1 MSKDLIHLTGEY
13 WGVKVPKGAI
23 AWRVDIS
30 GYLLFELPEPGING
44 EFYYDDWKPGQWEI
58 VVLAKDITEEIAK
71 GICLGQKIKNA
82 QLRLENIIYPKYD
95 EEFDGEIQ
103 CCLTALESFQ
113 SLLKS
118 KNLNPSTTLII
129 KLLNNG

>member
-1 MSKDLIHLTGEY
+1 MTTNSDIIHLTGEY
-13 WGVKVPKGAI
+13 WGVKVPLTAYDFKVNNEYGVLWYMI
-23 AWRVDIS
+23 PPLR
-30 GYLLFELPEPGING
+30 GYSTEELPEGS
-44 EFYYDDWKPGQWEI
+44 WEI

-103 CCLTALESFQ
+103 CCLTALESYH

-118 KNLNPSTTLII
+118 KNLNPETTLII
-129 KLLNNG
+129 KKIA